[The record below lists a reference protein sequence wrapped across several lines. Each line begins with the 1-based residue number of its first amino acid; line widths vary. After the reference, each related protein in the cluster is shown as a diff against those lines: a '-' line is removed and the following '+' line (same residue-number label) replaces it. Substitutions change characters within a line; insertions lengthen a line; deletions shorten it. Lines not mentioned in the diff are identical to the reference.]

1 MTQFVWNLKL
11 KVFQPSDNWKY
22 FLDIFAMILKGS
34 YRGKWY
40 LNLFLDAK
48 TSRSYMVNAMNTE
61 ASDNYTVCKLCVR
74 WAMFTIQR
82 RRTRALIGW
91 SKFILHASYTQGHHP
106 LSNCFSTSVVT
117 KIVGYFQF
125 CLFHCFIF
133 LRIYSYIFLEIYA
146 YSSTLT

>member
-1 MTQFVWNLKL
+1 MTRFVWNLKL

-61 ASDNYTVCKLCVR
+61 ASDIYTVCKLCVR

-106 LSNCFSTSVVT
+106 LSYCFSTSVVT
-117 KIVGYFQF
+117 KIVGYLQV
-125 CLFHCFIF
+125 LFSSFVYFIVSFF
-133 LRIYSYIFLEIYA
+133 LRI
-146 YSSTLT
+146 